1 LAALGQV
8 PAAGDVHRGADGD
21 HTVFTP
27 LVDHAT
33 AYVMRRIVSRIVS
46 PLLVL
51 GVLVV
56 SCGGSKKGP
65 EAPEGFKVCTYCCTT
80 ANITCSCD
88 VIEAVECPAPDQTGS
103 LSACAECRSCTKRVG
118 PEESCQVD

>member
-1 LAALGQV
+1 MDG
-8 PAAGDVHRGADGD
+8 GDIA
-21 HTVFTP
+21 FTP
-27 LVDHAT
+27 FVDHARPDL
-33 AYVMRRIVSRIVS
+33 MRRIVSRIVS

-103 LSACAECRSCTKRVG
+103 LAACAECRSCTKRVG
-118 PEESCQVD
+118 PEESCQAD

>member
-1 LAALGQV
+1 MGGGHIA
-8 PAAGDVHRGADGD
+8 
-21 HTVFTP
+21 FTP

-33 AYVMRRIVSRIVS
+33 GHVMRRIVARIAI
-46 PLLVL
+46 PLLVF

-80 ANITCSCD
+80 ANITCRCD

-103 LSACAECRSCTKRVG
+103 LPACAECRSCTKRVG